1 MEKGDEVQINNYYN
15 LSNGSSLMTANV
27 HLIYLAI
34 TLMPSLAVC

>member
-1 MEKGDEVQINNYYN
+1 MEKGDEVQINNYN

-27 HLIYLAI
+27 HLIYLAV